1 MEAKNEPKGNAP
13 IVIGAHERPRPLDM
27 GGEEITV
34 LASAAQTNG
43 YEVFLQVGTEGSGPP
58 PHHHPW
64 DEAFY
69 VVGGEVVF
77 GADGQESTL
86 GPGSFVHIPGGT
98 THWFRLGAGGAEMLS
113 FTSGAGAAD
122 FFSAISRSEL
132 PPAAGLADIIRIAAN
147 HGATVLPPSTG
158 SS

>member
-1 MEAKNEPKGNAP
+1 MATAP
-13 IVIGAHERPRPLDM
+13 IVMAAHERPTPLDM

-34 LASAAQTNG
+34 LASGAQTNS
-43 YEVFLQVGTEGSGPP
+43 YEVFRQVGAEGSGPP

-69 VVGGEVVF
+69 VVSGDVVF

-86 GPGSFVHIPGGT
+86 GAGSFVHIPRGT

-113 FTSGAGAAD
+113 FTSHQGAAG
-122 FFSAISRSEL
+122 FFRAISRSEL
-132 PPAAGLADIIRIAAN
+132 PPDAGLGDVIRIAAT
-147 HGATVLPPSTG
+147 HGATVLPPPT
-158 SS
+158 